1 MPKRKLHQSEV
12 KKETANLEEKR
23 VQCVFKSE
31 SGETDGSPF
40 ELPTDITKDKLQLIC
55 DAVIANEDKVP
66 YAFFVNG
73 VEITETLLKAVGE
86 DVITKTESALEIVYQ
101 PQAVFKVRAVTRC
114 TSSLEGH
121 ADAVLFVA
129 FSPDGRHLASG
140 SGDTTVRFWDINTE
154 TPEHRCKGHQH
165 WVLCLAWSPDGRKLA
180 SGCKGGKVCLWN
192 PQTGKQISR
201 ALTGH
206 SDYISTLA
214 WKPLHLDAE
223 CRFLAS
229 SSKDRTVRIWDV
241 MTFKT
246 HLIISGH
253 SAHISYVKWGGSDLL
268 YTASHDRTIKVW
280 RATDGVFCRNLEGH
294 GHWVNTLALSTDYV
308 MRTGAFDPA
317 NAKIVHEQ
325 NTDSAE
331 ELSKKAKDR
340 YTATLAIGGTQG
352 GAERLVSGSDDSTMY
367 LWKPE
372 DSKKP
377 VARMTGHQKP
387 INEVKFSPDSRL
399 IASASFDKFVKLWD
413 GFTGAFVATLRGHV
427 NMVYQVSWSA
437 DSRLLVSGSK
447 DSTLK
452 VWKVQDRSIL
462 LDLPGHADEVFAVD
476 WSPDGQRVV
485 SGGKDKV
492 LKIWRA

>member
-1 MPKRKLHQSEV
+1 MPKRKLQET
-12 KKETANLEEKR
+12 KKGDDNKNDSNMEEKR
-23 VQCVFKSE
+23 IQCIFKSE
-31 SGETDGSPF
+31 SGETEGSPF
-40 ELPTDITKDKLQLIC
+40 ELPVDITRDKLQLIC
-55 DAVIANEDKVP
+55 DAVIKNEEKVP

-73 VEITETLLKAVGE
+73 VEIRDTLLKSVGE
-86 DVITKTESALEIVYQ
+86 DELAKTEVALEIVYQ

-114 TSSLEGH
+114 TSTLEGH

-129 FSPDGRHLASG
+129 FSPNGRYLASG
-140 SGDTTVRFWDINTE
+140 SGDTYVRFWDVNTE
-154 TPEHRCKGHQH
+154 TPEFKCKGHQH

-192 PQTGKQISR
+192 PATGKQISR
-201 ALTGH
+201 PLTGH

-214 WKPLHLDAE
+214 WKPLHLDPE
-223 CRFLAS
+223 CRYLAS

-253 SAHISYVKWGGSDLL
+253 NAHISHVKWGGTDLL

-280 RATDGVFCRNLEGH
+280 RASDGVFCRNLEGH

-317 NAKIVHEQ
+317 DAKIVHEEV
-325 NTDSAE
+325 TDSSE
-331 ELSKKAKDR
+331 ELSRKAKAR
-340 YTATLAIGGTQG
+340 YDQVLAVGGSQG
-352 GAERLVSGSDDSTMY
+352 GSERLVSGSDDSTMC
-367 LWKPE
+367 LWKPAE
-372 DSKKP
+372 SKNP
-377 VARMTGHQKP
+377 IARMTGHQKP
-387 INEVKFSPDSRL
+387 VNEVKFSPDTRL
-399 IASASFDKFVKLWD
+399 LASASFDKFVKLWD

-427 NMVYQVSWSA
+427 NMVYQVAWSA

-452 VWKVQDRSIL
+452 VWKVQDKTL
-462 LDLPGHADEVFAVD
+462 MLDLPGHSDEVFAVD
-476 WSPDGQRVV
+476 WSPDGQRVA

-492 LKIWRA
+492 LKM